1 MTMYSSHKAG
11 KEGKMSENQQLMPSF
26 QLCKDMASS
35 HGHKVFE
42 YLRLFLSVG
51 RIELSAILLSLPG
64 SDLSIWSDLNGSAGV
79 KTIPSVIL
87 LSIVLF
93 RN

>member
-1 MTMYSSHKAG
+1 
-11 KEGKMSENQQLMPSF
+11 MSENQQLMASF
-26 QLCKDMASS
+26 QLCKDMTGS

-42 YLRLFLSVG
+42 YLILFLSVG

-64 SDLSIWSDLNGSAGV
+64 SDLSIWLDLNGSAGV